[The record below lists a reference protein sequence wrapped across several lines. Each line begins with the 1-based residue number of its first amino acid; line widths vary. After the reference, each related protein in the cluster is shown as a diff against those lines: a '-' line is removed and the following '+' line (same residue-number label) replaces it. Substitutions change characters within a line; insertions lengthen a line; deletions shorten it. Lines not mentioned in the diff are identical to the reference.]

1 MKPIGNFIPDNPF
14 FLAPLAGITD
24 APTRLLA
31 KSMGAAL
38 VYTEMVSGKGL
49 MYNNKNTQGLL
60 RINPAEK
67 PVAIQIFGCEPEV
80 MAYTARELDG
90 RENVIL
96 DINMGCPVPKVTR
109 YGEGSAMMKGPK
121 NIFRVVEA
129 AARSTNKPITI
140 KIRSGWDATSINA
153 TEVARMAEAAGAAAI
168 AIHGRTRDQFYTGK
182 ADWSVISDMVRSVS
196 IPVIGNGDI
205 FHGEDALAMLD
216 QTGCEYVM
224 IARGALGNPWI
235 FREAV
240 ALYEGRPKPEPPT
253 IEEKISMLLRHLD
266 LAVAEKGERV
276 AVMELR
282 KHVGWYLKGEHGAT
296 AVRRAANQITTAKDF
311 HDLLKGLPDSLT
323 ASQPV

>member
-1 MKPIGNFIPDNPF
+1 MRPIGKFTPDNPF

-24 APTRLLA
+24 APTRLLS

-49 MYNNKNTQGLL
+49 LYNNKNTEGLL
-60 RINPAEK
+60 RIYDEEK

-80 MAYTARELDG
+80 IAYTARELAD

-96 DINMGCPVPKVTR
+96 DINMGCPVPKVTKN
-109 YGEGSAMMKGPK
+109 GEGSALMKDPK
-121 NIFRVVEA
+121 KVFSVVEA
-129 AARSTNKPITI
+129 AVRNAGKPVTV
-140 KIRSGWDATSINA
+140 KIRSGWDARSINA
-153 TEVARMAEAAGAAAI
+153 TEVAKMAEAAGAAAV
-168 AIHGRTRDQFYTGK
+168 AVHGRTRDQFYTGK
-182 ADWSVISDMVRSVS
+182 ADWSVISDVVRSVS

-216 QTGCEYVM
+216 ETGCDYVM

-253 IEEKISMLLRHLD
+253 TDEKIAMLLRHLD

-296 AVRRAANQITTAKDF
+296 GVRRAANQIATAADF
-311 HDLLKGLPDSLT
+311 RSMLEGLL
-323 ASQPV
+323 

>member
-1 MKPIGNFIPDNPF
+1 MKPIGNFTPDNPF

-24 APTRLLA
+24 APTRLLS

-49 MYNNKNTQGLL
+49 MYNNKNTEGLL
-60 RINPAEK
+60 RIYDEEK

-80 MAYTARELDG
+80 IAYTARELAN
-90 RENVIL
+90 RENEIL
-96 DINMGCPVPKVTR
+96 DINMGCPVPKVTKN
-109 YGEGSAMMKGPK
+109 GEGSALMKDPQK
-121 NIFRVVEA
+121 VFSVVEA
-129 AARSTNKPITI
+129 AVRNAGKPVTV
-140 KIRSGWDATSINA
+140 KIRSGWDRDSINA
-153 TEVARMAEAAGAAAI
+153 AEVARMAEAAGAAAV
-168 AIHGRTRDQFYTGK
+168 AVHGRTRDQFYTGK
-182 ADWSVISDMVRSVS
+182 ADWSVISDVVQSVS

-216 QTGCEYVM
+216 QTGCDYVM

-240 ALYEGRPKPEPPT
+240 ALYQGRPKPEPPT
-253 IEEKISMLLRHLD
+253 TDEKIAILLRHLE

-296 AVRRAANQITTAKDF
+296 AVRRAANQITTAADF
-311 HDLLKGLPDSLT
+311 RSMLEGLL
-323 ASQPV
+323 

>member
-1 MKPIGNFIPDNPF
+1 MKPIGTLTFDNPF

-49 MYNNKNTQGLL
+49 MYNNKNTEGLL
-60 RINPAEK
+60 RIYEEEK
-67 PVAIQIFGCEPEV
+67 PVAIQIFGREAEV
-80 MAYTARELDG
+80 IAYTARELAS

-96 DINMGCPVPKVTR
+96 DINMGCPVPKVTKN
-109 YGEGSAMMKGPK
+109 GEGSAMMKDPK
-121 NIFRVVEA
+121 NIYRVVEA
-129 AARSTNKPITI
+129 AVRNASKPVTV
-140 KIRSGWDATSINA
+140 KIRSGWDANSINA
-153 TEVARMAEAAGAAAI
+153 VEVAKMAEAAGAAAV
-168 AIHGRTRDQFYTGK
+168 AVHGRTRDQFYTGK
-182 ADWSVISDMVRSVS
+182 ADWSVISDVVRSVS

-205 FHGEDALAMLD
+205 FHGEDALAMLE
-216 QTGCEYVM
+216 QTGCDYVM

-253 IEEKISMLLRHLD
+253 TEEKVAMLIRHLD

-296 AVRRAANQITTAKDF
+296 AVRRAANQVATAVEF
-311 HDLLKGLPDSLT
+311 RSLLEGLH
-323 ASQPV
+323 

>member
-1 MKPIGNFIPDNPF
+1 MMKPIGNFTPDNPF

-31 KSMGAAL
+31 KSMGASL

-49 MYNNKNTQGLL
+49 MYNNKNTEGLL
-60 RINPAEK
+60 RIDEQEK
-67 PVAIQIFGCEPEV
+67 PAAIQIFGCDPEV
-80 MAYTARELDG
+80 IAYTARELAA
-90 RENVIL
+90 RENVVL
-96 DINMGCPVPKVTR
+96 DINMGCPVPKVTKN
-109 YGEGSAMMKGPK
+109 GEGSAMMKDPE

-129 AARSTNKPITI
+129 AVQNANKPVTI
-140 KIRSGWDATSINA
+140 KIRSGWDTNSINA
-153 TEVARMAEAAGAAAI
+153 MEVARIAEAAGAAAI
-168 AIHGRTRDQFYTGK
+168 AVHGRTRDQFYTGK
-182 ADWSVISDMVRSVS
+182 ADWSVISDVVQSVG

-205 FHGEDALAMLD
+205 FHGEDALAMLE

-235 FREAV
+235 FREALS
-240 ALYEGRPKPEPPT
+240 LYEGRPKPAPPT
-253 IEEKISMLLRHLD
+253 TEEKIAMLIRHLD

-296 AVRRAANQITTAKDF
+296 AVRRMINQITDVAEF
-311 HDLLKGLPDSLT
+311 RSLLESLLVSHPKG
-323 ASQPV
+323 

>member
-1 MKPIGNFIPDNPF
+1 MKPIGNFTPDNPF

-49 MYNNKNTQGLL
+49 MYNNKNTEGLL
-60 RINPAEK
+60 RIDENEK
-67 PVAIQIFGCEPEV
+67 PAAIQIFGCDPEV
-80 MAYTARELDG
+80 IAYTARELAS

-96 DINMGCPVPKVTR
+96 DINMGCPVPKVTKN
-109 YGEGSAMMKGPK
+109 GEGSAMMKNPK
-121 NIFRVVEA
+121 NIFKVVEA
-129 AARSTNKPITI
+129 AVRNAQKPVTI
-140 KIRSGWDATSINA
+140 KIRSGWDADSINA
-153 TEVARMAEAAGAAAI
+153 TEVARMAEAAGAAAV
-168 AIHGRTRDQFYTGK
+168 AVHGRTRDQFYTGK
-182 ADWSVISDMVRSVS
+182 ADWSVISDVVRSVS

-205 FHGEDALAMLD
+205 FHGEDALAMLE

-235 FREAV
+235 FREAL
-240 ALYEGRPKPEPPT
+240 ALYAGRPKPEPPT
-253 IEEKISMLLRHLD
+253 TAEKITMLIRHLD

-296 AVRRAANQITTAKDF
+296 AVRRMVNQITTAVEF
-311 HDLLKGLPDSLT
+311 HSLLKDLLKGRP
-323 ASQPV
+323 A

>member
-1 MKPIGNFIPDNPF
+1 MKPIGTFTPDNPF

-49 MYNNKNTQGLL
+49 MYNNKNTEGLL
-60 RINPAEK
+60 RIDENEK
-67 PVAIQIFGCEPEV
+67 PTAIQIFGCDADV
-80 MAYTARELDG
+80 IAYTARELAP

-96 DINMGCPVPKVTR
+96 DINMGCPVPKVTK
-109 YGEGSAMMKGPK
+109 YGEGSAMMKDPK
-121 NIFRVVEA
+121 NIFKVVEA
-129 AARSTNKPITI
+129 AVRNAGKPVTI
-140 KIRSGWDATSINA
+140 KIRSGWDADSINA
-153 TEVARMAEAAGAAAI
+153 TEAAKIAEAAGAAAV
-168 AIHGRTRDQFYTGK
+168 AVHGRTRDQFYTGK
-182 ADWSVISDMVRSVS
+182 ADWSVISDVVQSVS
-196 IPVIGNGDI
+196 IPIIGNGDI
-205 FHGEDALAMLD
+205 FHGEDALAMLA

-235 FREAV
+235 FRETL

-253 IEEKISMLLRHLD
+253 ITEKIAMLIRHLD

-296 AVRRAANQITTAKDF
+296 AVRRMINHVSTSAEFRNLLE
-311 HDLLKGLPDSLT
+311 DLLESWP
-323 ASQPV
+323 

>member
-1 MKPIGNFIPDNPF
+1 MKPIGNFTPDNPF

-24 APTRLLA
+24 APTRRLA

-49 MYNNKNTQGLL
+49 MYNNKNTEGLL
-60 RINPAEK
+60 RIYEEEK

-80 MAYTARELDG
+80 IAYTARELAP
-90 RENVIL
+90 RENAIL
-96 DINMGCPVPKVTR
+96 DINMGCPVPKVTKN
-109 YGEGSAMMKGPK
+109 GEGSAMMKDPS

-129 AARSTNKPITI
+129 AVRNANKPVTI
-140 KIRSGWDATSINA
+140 KIRSGWDANSINA
-153 TEVARMAEAAGAAAI
+153 VEVAKAAEAAGAAAI
-168 AIHGRTRDQFYTGK
+168 AVHGRTRDQFYAGR
-182 ADWSVISDMVRSVS
+182 ADWSVISDVVRSVS
-196 IPVIGNGDI
+196 LPVIGNGDI

-216 QTGCEYVM
+216 QTGCDYVM

-253 IEEKISMLLRHLD
+253 ISEKIAMLRRHLE

-296 AVRRAANQITTAKDF
+296 AVRRIANQTSTAADF
-311 HDLLKGLPDSLT
+311 RALLEDLL
-323 ASQPV
+323 

>member
-1 MKPIGNFIPDNPF
+1 MKPIGTLTFDNPF

-49 MYNNKNTQGLL
+49 MYNNKNTEGLL
-60 RINPAEK
+60 RIYEEEK
-67 PVAIQIFGCEPEV
+67 PVAIQIFGCEAEV
-80 MAYTARELDG
+80 IAYTARELAS

-96 DINMGCPVPKVTR
+96 DINMGCPVPKVTKN
-109 YGEGSAMMKGPK
+109 GEGSAMMKDPK
-121 NIFRVVEA
+121 NIYRVVEA
-129 AARSTNKPITI
+129 AVRNAGKPVTI
-140 KIRSGWDATSINA
+140 KIRSGWDANSINA
-153 TEVARMAEAAGAAAI
+153 VEVAKMAEAAGAAAV
-168 AIHGRTRDQFYTGK
+168 AVHGRTRDQFYTGK
-182 ADWSVISDMVRSVS
+182 ADWSVISDVVRSVS

-205 FHGEDALAMLD
+205 FHGEDALAMLE
-216 QTGCEYVM
+216 QTGCDYVM

-253 IEEKISMLLRHLD
+253 TEEKVAMLIRHLD

-296 AVRRAANQITTAKDF
+296 AVRRAANQVATAVEF
-311 HDLLKGLPDSLT
+311 RSLLEGL
-323 ASQPV
+323 Q

>member
-1 MKPIGNFIPDNPF
+1 MKPIGTFTPDNPF

-49 MYNNKNTQGLL
+49 MYNNKNTEGLL
-60 RINPAEK
+60 RIYEEEK
-67 PVAIQIFGCEPEV
+67 PVAIQIFGSEPEV
-80 MAYTARELDG
+80 IAYTAKELAS

-96 DINMGCPVPKVTR
+96 DINMGCPVPKVTKN
-109 YGEGSAMMKGPK
+109 GEGSAMMKDPK

-129 AARSTNKPITI
+129 AVRNANKPVTI
-140 KIRSGWDATSINA
+140 KIRSGWDANSINA
-153 TEVARMAEAAGAAAI
+153 VEVAKVAEAAGAAAI
-168 AIHGRTRDQFYTGK
+168 AVHGRTRDQYYNGK
-182 ADWSVISDMVRSVS
+182 ADWSVISDVVRSVS

-216 QTGCEYVM
+216 QTGCDYVM

-235 FREAV
+235 FQEAV

-253 IEEKISMLLRHLD
+253 EAEKITMLLRHLD
-266 LAVAEKGERV
+266 LAVAEKGERI
-276 AVMELR
+276 AVVELR
-282 KHVGWYLKGEHGAT
+282 KHVGWYLKGEYGAT
-296 AVRRAANQITTAKDF
+296 AVRRSANQITTAADF
-311 HDLLKGLPDSLT
+311 RALLEGLR
-323 ASQPV
+323 

>member
-1 MKPIGNFIPDNPF
+1 MKPIGTFLPDNPF

-49 MYNNKNTQGLL
+49 MYNNKNTEGLL
-60 RINPAEK
+60 RIHEEEK
-67 PVAIQIFGCEPEV
+67 PVAIQIFGCEPTV
-80 MAYTARELDG
+80 IAYTARELAS

-96 DINMGCPVPKVTR
+96 DINMGCPVPKVTKN
-109 YGEGSAMMKGPK
+109 GEGSAMMKDPK
-121 NIFRVVEA
+121 NIFKVVEA
-129 AARSTNKPITI
+129 AVQNAQKPVTI
-140 KIRSGWDATSINA
+140 KIRSGWDADSINA
-153 TEVARMAEAAGAAAI
+153 VEVARIAEAAGAAAV
-168 AIHGRTRDQFYTGK
+168 AVHGRTRDQFYTGK
-182 ADWSVISDMVRSVS
+182 ANWSVISDVVRSVS

-205 FHGEDALAMLD
+205 FHGEDALAMLE

-235 FREAV
+235 FRETL
-240 ALYEGRPKPEPPT
+240 ALYKGCPKPAAPT
-253 IEEKISMLLRHLD
+253 IEEKIAMLSRHLD
-266 LAVAEKGERV
+266 LAVAEKGERI

-296 AVRRAANQITTAKDF
+296 AVRRMVNQIASATEF
-311 HDLLKGLPDSLT
+311 RNLLEDM
-323 ASQPV
+323 Q

>member
-1 MKPIGNFIPDNPF
+1 MMKPIGNFTPDNPF

-49 MYNNKNTQGLL
+49 MFKNKNTEGLL
-60 RINPAEK
+60 RIYEEEK
-67 PVAIQIFGCEPEV
+67 PAAIQIFGCEPDV
-80 MAYTARELDG
+80 MAYTARELASRD
-90 RENVIL
+90 NVIL

-109 YGEGSAMMKGPK
+109 YGEGSAMMKDPK
-121 NIFRVVEA
+121 NVFRVVEA
-129 AARSTNKPITI
+129 TAQNANKPVTI
-140 KIRSGWDATSINA
+140 KIRSGWDANSINA
-153 TEVARMAEAAGAAAI
+153 TEVAKMAEAAGASAI
-168 AIHGRTRDQFYTGK
+168 AVHGRTRDQFYTGK
-182 ADWSVISDMVRSVS
+182 ADWSVISDVVRSVS

-240 ALYEGRPKPEPPT
+240 ALYEGLPKPEPPT
-253 IEEKISMLLRHLD
+253 IEEKIIMMIRHLD

-296 AVRRAANQITTAKDF
+296 AVRRMVNQISVAAEF
-311 HDLLKGLPDSLT
+311 RNLLEGLLEGRHDDR
-323 ASQPV
+323 